1 MESKERERRI
11 RISLVIE
18 LICCTPCTV
27 SIVLSNEEFHA
38 PKNKG
43 MLSYAKGVIKRKA
56 YLFEFSVELS
66 GLASLL
72 QFLLNALRFLDILIS
87 GILGLTFLLSK
98 GNTVVS
104 LIPGS
109 ERSGIDLW
117 LFVSGLGR
125 VAKEK
130 SRTDREKMD

>member
-1 MESKERERRI
+1 MK
-11 RISLVIE
+11 
-18 LICCTPCTV
+18 
-27 SIVLSNEEFHA
+27 
-38 PKNKG
+38 
-43 MLSYAKGVIKRKA
+43 KRKS

-72 QFLLNALRFLDILIS
+72 QFLLNALRFLDVLIS
-87 GILGLTFLLSK
+87 GILGLTLLLSK

-104 LIPGS
+104 LVPGS

-130 SRTDREKMD
+130 SKEIERKEIGCQRIVVYD